1 MEENKNKL
9 QLQLKFAEMI
19 SPSASGLSWACMN
32 PMQAISELWG
42 HRAHSTLVLV
52 FRAHKVA
59 FTGEKNPRLAA
70 EKVPEGQLRLGL
82 CKWQSIMQIH
92 FDKTASTRVAISS
105 NSACLRGHRASSLFL
120 AAVDCFACF
129 YCMLSS
135 QLRVDSA
142 VGACLPDC
150 AARTLALPHYARA
163 PAACPTVSCV
173 TRAFL
178 FLSSLLSPCTRTQ
191 KSADL

>member
-120 AAVDCFACF
+120 AAVDKSLLC
-129 YCMLSS
+129 
-135 QLRVDSA
+135 
-142 VGACLPDC
+142 
-150 AARTLALPHYARA
+150 
-163 PAACPTVSCV
+163 
-173 TRAFL
+173 L
-178 FLSSLLSPCTRTQ
+178 FLLH
-191 KSADL
+191 AV